1 MLLFS
6 EDPAVMVLAGLNQVS
21 APPDVLYTC
30 VRMYPSA
37 GAGENRLS
45 SGTGWSNQSSFLLF
59 PDQRVGQP
67 RGVNKCLNLLHATRG
82 R

>member
-21 APPDVLYTC
+21 APPNVLYTC

-37 GAGENRLS
+37 GAGENDCLQERAGRAS
-45 SGTGWSNQSSFLLF
+45 RASSFSQTSVWANL
-59 PDQRVGQP
+59 VG
-67 RGVNKCLNLLHATRG
+67 
-82 R
+82 